1 MVQGQADM
9 TARPTTLCQHPRGWL
24 GRIVLWLMNRRH
36 SRLTDWGFQHI
47 PISEQDIILDVG
59 CGGGRTITK
68 LAYAASKGK
77 VHGIDYAKQ
86 SVAVAR
92 NVNRELIGL
101 GRAEIQQA
109 SVDALPF
116 EDNMFHLV
124 TAVETHFWW
133 TDIDAGMREV
143 FRVLKPGGRM
153 LIIAEIYNGGKHA
166 RYFSRISKWTT
177 MKLLDIDQ
185 HRAIFANAGFTD
197 IQIFE
202 EKSKGWICALGMK
215 PLLAA

>member
-1 MVQGQADM
+1 
-9 TARPTTLCQHPRGWL
+9 
-24 GRIVLWLMNRRH
+24 MNRRH
-36 SRLTDWGFQHI
+36 SSVTDWGFQHI
-47 PISEQDIILDVG
+47 SIREHDIILDVG

-68 LAYAASKGK
+68 LADAASKGK
-77 VHGIDYAKQ
+77 VYGIDYAEQ

-92 NVNRELIGL
+92 NVNRELIAL
-101 GRAEIQQA
+101 GRVEIQQA

-116 EDNMFHLV
+116 DDEVFDLV

-133 TDIDAGMREV
+133 TDIGAGMREV

-166 RYFSRISKWTT
+166 RYIGRISKWTT
-177 MKLLDIDQ
+177 MKLLDIDE
-185 HRAIFANAGFTD
+185 HKAMFSNAGFTD

-202 EKSKGWICALGMK
+202 EKRRGWICGFGMK
-215 PLLAA
+215 PLSAA